1 MQGLPEIPPLWAE
14 ATIGEEKDQQLVVVG
29 DFREVPTKPATAL
42 CLTEGEAPYKDVS
55 YWNGIWSNSVLT
67 LGPFLKE
74 ADDFWQLFWLKYWF
88 FKTSIL
94 TECIIEYFE
103 NT

>member
-1 MQGLPEIPPLWAE
+1 MLHKCKANQSFRQSGGE

-55 YWNGIWSNSVLT
+55 Y
-67 LGPFLKE
+67 
-74 ADDFWQLFWLKYWF
+74 
-88 FKTSIL
+88 
-94 TECIIEYFE
+94 
-103 NT
+103 